1 MKKIFAILMAVIAIT
16 VVSCS
21 QEDLNNLVTVDPQE
35 NDSETIKINITFPGD
50 TKAAKTAWVA
60 GDKLNI
66 WFYNNDDVNHASPDL
81 VITYDGTNW
90 TAGALRAGAVIAESG
105 DNMTL
110 VYEGYNDLSSYTY
123 EWFNSGAWFKKYA
136 TSSYGYDYYSNSLIF
151 YAQNQT
157 YSFSANTLTATIS
170 GWRYYTMIKFL
181 VKNDDGNMTN
191 DANKYLLQVHNTTSP
206 YDDNNVEYPD
216 VKGAIVIKKQ
226 YGSVQLNNGFS
237 NYYGWSGGVQEAD
250 GIAFYYVWWTTNN
263 ANITFTLKEEG
274 AADKTY
280 SVTNKSITGLDSEDH
295 CLSVALKYSSFN

>member
-66 WFYNNDDVNHASPDL
+66 WFYNNEDVNHASPDL
-81 VITYDGTNW
+81 VITYDGTEW
-90 TAGALRAGAVIAESG
+90 TAGALRTGASLAASG

-123 EWFNSGAWFKKYA
+123 EWYNNGAWFHKYA
-136 TSSYGYDYYSNSLIF
+136 YNSGSYYSNPLIF
-151 YAQNQT
+151 YANKQSYT
-157 YSFSANTLTATIS
+157 FSENTLTATIAS
-170 GWRYYTMIKFL
+170 WKYYTMIKFL
-181 VKNDDGNMTN
+181 VKNDNGNMTN
-191 DANKYLLQVHNTTSP
+191 DADKYGLQVHNTTSP
-206 YDDNNVEYPD
+206 YDDNNFEYPD
-216 VKGAIVIKKQ
+216 AKGAIIIKRQ
-226 YGSVQLNNGFS
+226 YSRIDLNNGSS
-237 NYYGWSGGVQEAD
+237 NYEGWAGGVQEAD
-250 GIAFYYVWWTTNN
+250 GIAFYYILWAAKN
-263 ANITFTLKEEG
+263 ADITFTLKEDG

-295 CLSVALKYSSFN
+295 CLSVALNYSSFN